1 MIVRSR
7 LWLSPAPLITKL
19 SLHQYSPI
27 WSDVIPFQVF
37 WVRCL
42 YMCICT
48 IFRGRGDLEAVHRPW
63 LSTSHSAFWKSCHKP
78 CIHILLNMH
87 SDSQCKKQSS
97 HLQFCK
103 KKNKEILLQDWVIS
117 VLRDIILKWMLISSV
132 SKVTKLLFLFILAM
146 RTCQISLSRPNELM
160 VLLSSHSENWRQITA
175 NYSCF

>member
-37 WVRCL
+37 WVRWL

-132 SKVTKLLFLFILAM
+132 SKVTKLYFFLF
-146 RTCQISLSRPNELM
+146 
-160 VLLSSHSENWRQITA
+160 
-175 NYSCF
+175 